1 MIADVSVHDIFA
13 LLATLVLGTSPF
25 TWKPPVDDE
34 HAEVH
39 FGAGAVSY
47 PPWIKKWLRW
57 EFAQS
62 ILMMIQSEAP
72 SLMKWMS
79 WDLMLMNMMMMRWL
93 IQSSMSWRT
102 SSGWRTHRS
111 DI

>member
-1 MIADVSVHDIFA
+1 MQHKFN
-13 LLATLVLGTSPF
+13 VLTM
-25 TWKPPVDDE
+25 DE

-62 ILMMIQSEAP
+62 ILMMI
-72 SLMKWMS
+72 
-79 WDLMLMNMMMMRWL
+79 
-93 IQSSMSWRT
+93 
-102 SSGWRTHRS
+102 HS
-111 DI
+111 DQCEVVVV